1 MLNRIY
7 ERESTEQV
15 KFSSIIGEILGEIS
29 HNDQLLLK
37 LMDQETIKERGHY
50 AVPLPLRSMD
60 DNLPNNSVSTQKT
73 ELFAKKFLH

>member
-15 KFSSIIGEILGEIS
+15 KLSSIIGETLGEIS

-37 LMDQETIKERGHY
+37 LTDQETIK
-50 AVPLPLRSMD
+50 VKWSLC
-60 DNLPNNSVSTQKT
+60 STFTIKI
-73 ELFAKKFLH
+73 HG